1 MINHANANILLVGS
15 PWPWSP
21 HHLEDHGVPGQR
33 QGQVENRFDQLGA
46 QWRIPD
52 FQRKNAGETWGNGM
66 VFSIKECQMPG
77 AGASLANVHA
87 ELSYFES
94 ESIILII
101 VMIII
106 ISSIMIIIYIYI
118 IIVVINMYIYIQK

>member
-1 MINHANANILLVGS
+1 
-15 PWPWSP
+15 
-21 HHLEDHGVPGQR
+21 
-33 QGQVENRFDQLGA
+33 
-46 QWRIPD
+46 
-52 FQRKNAGETWGNGM
+52 
-66 VFSIKECQMPG
+66 MPG

-101 VMIII
+101 EMIII

-118 IIVVINMYIYIQK
+118 IIAVIIIIINTCMNWKRDRQMPNFYHGSAV